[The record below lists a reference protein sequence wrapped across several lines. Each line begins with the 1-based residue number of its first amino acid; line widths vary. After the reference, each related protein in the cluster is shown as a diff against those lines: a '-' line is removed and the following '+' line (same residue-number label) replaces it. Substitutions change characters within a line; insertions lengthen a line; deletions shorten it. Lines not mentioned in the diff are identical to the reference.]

1 MKKGDT
7 MVVKDKKMRV
17 KDLMNKYAVVN
28 EDFLLYTQG
37 SLYEEEMI
45 NHLEDVFGMFN
56 DTKYLEI
63 IEEHKKLDELDKLDY
78 DLCEELYTTLT
89 YEIKNEVME
98 MIE

>member
-1 MKKGDT
+1 
-7 MVVKDKKMRV
+7 MVDKKKRIRV
-17 KDLMNKYAVVN
+17 IDLMNKYAVVN

-45 NHLEDVFGMFN
+45 NHLEGVFGKFN

-78 DLCEELYTTLT
+78 DLCEELYTALT
-89 YEIKNEVME
+89 GEIKSEVVGM
-98 MIE
+98 MD

>member
-1 MKKGDT
+1 
-7 MVVKDKKMRV
+7 MVDKKKRIRV
-17 KDLMNKYAVVN
+17 IDLMNKYAVVN

-45 NHLEDVFGMFN
+45 NHLEEVFGMFD

-89 YEIKNEVME
+89 GEIKSEVVGM
-98 MIE
+98 MD

>member
-1 MKKGDT
+1 M
-7 MVVKDKKMRV
+7 MVVKDKKNRV
-17 KDLMNKYAVVN
+17 SDLINKYAVVN

-45 NHLEDVFGMFN
+45 SHLEWVFGMFD

-63 IEEHKKLDELDKLDY
+63 IGEHKKLDELGKLDY

>member
-1 MKKGDT
+1 
-7 MVVKDKKMRV
+7 MVVKDKKNRV
-17 KDLMNKYAVVN
+17 SDLMKKYAVIN

-37 SLYEEEMI
+37 SLYEDEMV
-45 NHLEDVFGMFN
+45 NHLEWVFGIFN

-63 IEEHKKLDELDKLDY
+63 IGEHKKLDELDKLDY

-89 YEIKNEVME
+89 SEIKNEIME